1 VSDLLLDTNVVSE
14 AFRPQPHP
22 GVLQRL
28 ATPGGR
34 LFLPALA
41 WHELRF
47 GASRLAPSSRRDAR
61 EAFLGLIRET
71 LPILPY
77 DEAAAAHHARERSR
91 LEQAG
96 RTPPFVDGAIAA
108 IAVTRG
114 LTLVTRNVSDFQGFL
129 ELRVEDW
136 FG

>member
-1 VSDLLLDTNVVSE
+1 MNDLLLDTNVVSE

-28 ATPGGR
+28 GAPGGR

-47 GASRLAPSSRRDAR
+47 GADRLAPSSRRDALEEFLALVR
-61 EAFLGLIRET
+61 ESLT
-71 LPILPY
+71 VLPY
-77 DEAAAAHHARERSR
+77 DEPAAAHHARERAR
-91 LEQAG
+91 LAQAG
-96 RTPPFVDGAIAA
+96 RTPSFVDGAIAA

-114 LTLVTRNVSDFQGFL
+114 LTLVTRNVTDFKGFL

-136 FG
+136 FA